1 MMLGRMILV
10 VMAILFIAWLLG
22 GVMRGRTRRR
32 RR

>member
-1 MMLGRMILV
+1 MLGRMILV